1 MGFMKRLFPKKNYL
15 KAAIAPTILNFGSE
29 MVTTTKSLAS
39 NPNLQKFNDMYASDV
54 LCGMSW
60 YPCFRAMGLSKKTSL
75 VNLFLT
81 GGLFELAQ
89 HYDIFSG
96 TADWN
101 DILAY
106 GVGGLAAYGID
117 KAIEKKAN
125 KKNLEKEIL
134 DSN

>member
-1 MGFMKRLFPKKNYL
+1 MLQMFFVECLG
-15 KAAIAPTILNFGSE
+15 ILALEQWDF
-29 MVTTTKSLAS
+29 
-39 NPNLQKFNDMYASDV
+39 Q
-54 LCGMSW
+54 
-60 YPCFRAMGLSKKTSL
+60 KKTSL